1 MIPSSAVF
9 DQSTLARMLEHDP
22 VVQNYQAFFVLLE
35 WSLVEE
41 WQAQCSRRGRPPHP

>member
-22 VVQNYQAFFVLLE
+22 VVQDYQAFFV
-35 WSLVEE
+35 
-41 WQAQCSRRGRPPHP
+41 AAFSREAPAAHHGAGLSPAPG